1 MKGMFHRHPE
11 MTAKRTTAKS
21 QTPRAS
27 LAVLGSLFLVAALSF
42 PTANGF
48 SNPSSRVSA
57 FGVRDNAIPKQNTH
71 SKRMGGT
78 RSSGVESLNMAGNF
92 LKNIMNGIN
101 NDEGS
106 SGLGGGG
113 DDGTHFVKKNDDLL
127 HEYNNYIHVYNL
139 SSTKY
144 IRLAQSCGVS
154 GLTAAITAAEA
165 AGGKNSDTKVVLLES
180 SPTLGGRVQSDMT
193 EDGYVLDRGFAV
205 FIEEYPAAKALLDYD
220 DLSLGKFLPGALV
233 KTKNSDELARVADP
247 LRQPADIFV
256 ALLAPVGTLVDKIKV
271 ISLLATVFSKS
282 VEQLFEE
289 KETDT
294 LTCLKNRYGFSD
306 KFIDEFFTPF
316 LEGIYLAP
324 LNEQSSRMF
333 HFVFKMFSEGAAAL
347 PKGGMGA
354 VTDQLVKR
362 AKEAGVE
369 IYTNQ
374 PVSKLLTQQQTNQEE
389 KEETVFV
396 IQSNQGNSTLR
407 AKSVVVA
414 TDGVVAQRI
423 LSTIQGFESLGD
435 LPVPPQRSVGCLYY
449 GFDNT
454 ELPVKDP
461 ILILNGMGQDRNT
474 VEFPMNNCCFPS
486 NVNEGYAP
494 EGKGLCSVTVLKTVM
509 DQYYADGQQP
519 NTMSSSDNKLD
530 KAVRSQLA
538 TWFPEQGTDI
548 SQNWV
553 LKGIYNIPNAQP
565 GQLDGPFPANVSG
578 GRDCSTFRETTLPEG
593 LFVCGDHMATAT
605 LNGALESGLNAG
617 KKAAAKLLLEQ

>member
-1 MKGMFHRHPE
+1 MKGIFHRHPE

-27 LAVLGSLFLVAALSF
+27 LVLGSLFLVAALSF

-57 FGVRDNAIPKQNTH
+57 FGVRDNAIPKHNTY

-78 RSSGVESLNMAGNF
+78 RSSGAEGLNMVGNF
-92 LKNIMNGIN
+92 FQNIMNGIN

-113 DDGTHFVKKNDDLL
+113 DDVSLCVIGG
-127 HEYNNYIHVYNL
+127 
-139 SSTKY
+139 
-144 IRLAQSCGVS
+144 GVS

-205 FIEEYPAAKALLDYD
+205 FIEEYPAAKALLDYN

-282 VEQLFEE
+282 VNQLFEE

-333 HFVFKMFSEGAAAL
+333 HFVFKMFSEGAATL

-354 VTDQLVKR
+354 VTDQLMKR

-374 PVSKLLTQQQTNQEE
+374 PVSKLTQQQTKGE
-389 KEETVFV
+389 KGENVFV
-396 IQSNQGNSTLR
+396 IQSNKSTLR

-414 TDGVVAQRI
+414 TDGVVAQTI
-423 LSTIQGFESLGD
+423 LSKIRGFESLGD
-435 LPVPPQRSVGCLYY
+435 LPVQPQRSVGCLYY
-449 GFDNT
+449 GFDT
-454 ELPVKDP
+454 EVPVKDP

-509 DQYYADGQQP
+509 DQYYANGKS
-519 NTMSSSDNKLD
+519 NMSSDNKLD
-530 KAVRSQLA
+530 KAVRNQLA

-578 GRDCSTFRETTLPEG
+578 GRDCSTFREQTLPEG
-593 LFVCGDHMATAT
+593 LFMCGDHMATAT

-617 KKAAAKLLLEQ
+617 KKAAAKLLIEQ